1 VEVRLTVLHQ
11 PELSCYLVVSVI
23 PESVCLDLVAIFSV
37 LGEQEVL
44 GDVDV
49 DPEGVAPVRP
59 VPGRPPNL
67 DRLIQE
73 LQRQQDNRIIQAG
86 GAPLASPPPPG
97 AMQSSY
103 I

>member
-1 VEVRLTVLHQ
+1 
-11 PELSCYLVVSVI
+11 
-23 PESVCLDLVAIFSV
+23 
-37 LGEQEVL
+37 L

-49 DPEGVAPVRP
+49 DPEGAAPVRP

-97 AMQSSY
+97 VPPRVSRSNSGKYMCDG
-103 I
+103 